1 MPNMSYSKIPQ
12 LANFTKMIMA
22 SSDDLITVVDKQ
34 GIIIAM
40 NPAVGRLLRVNV
52 EKLIGLPII
61 QTVYQGRK
69 FDYQGKYLSPIIETL
84 ETGREFKDKEVGIQA
99 PLLLSDFICRTT
111 TGILRD
117 STGKLAG
124 VYCYDKDITKCR
136 SLERKNENLLDKINT
151 QQLQTVLAFSEAI
164 GARDDYTRGHSE
176 RVAEYAQMITAAMG
190 LQELNELVYVAS
202 LVHDVGKIGI
212 PEHILNKPARLSEE
226 EFQRIKDH
234 PIIGA
239 NILKQIDTF
248 SYLVSIVRAHHERFD
263 GSGYPDGL
271 IAEEIPL
278 ISRIIAVADA
288 FEAMTSDRSY
298 RERFSIDYAV
308 EELKR
313 CAGSQFDP
321 RIVSHFVTLVCGN
334 GLEKGFTQ
342 P

>member
-1 MPNMSYSKIPQ
+1 MVYKIPQ
-12 LANFTKMIMA
+12 LADFTKMIME
-22 SSDDLITVVDKQ
+22 SSDDLITVINGQ

-52 EKLIGLPII
+52 DSLIGQPLI
-61 QTVYQGRK
+61 QAVYQGRK
-69 FDYQGKYLSPIIETL
+69 FDYQGRYLSPMIETL
-84 ETGREFKDKEVGIQA
+84 ETGKEFKNRE
-99 PLLLSDFICRTT
+99 
-111 TGILRD
+111 TGILSPLLPSD
-117 STGKLAG
+117 FVCHTSTGILYDATGKMAG
-124 VYCYDKDITKCR
+124 VYSYDKDLTRCR
-136 SLERKNENLLDKINT
+136 SLERKNENLIDKINV
-151 QQLQTVLAFSEAI
+151 QQVQTVLAFSEAI

-190 LQELNELVYVAS
+190 LQNLNELVYVAS

-212 PEHILNKPARLSEE
+212 PEQILNKPARLTEE
-226 EFQRIKDH
+226 EYQRIKAH
-234 PIIGA
+234 PVIGA

-248 SYLVSIVRAHHERFD
+248 AYLGAIVRAHHERFD
-263 GSGYPDGL
+263 GRGYPDGL
-271 IAEEIPL
+271 AGEEIPL

-298 RERFSIDYAV
+298 RKRYTIDYAV

-321 RIVSHFVTLVCGN
+321 KIVDHFVKLVSG
-334 GLEKGFTQ
+334 K